1 MLITSGSPWED
12 ELEMCV
18 DSAEGKRSHML
29 SSEYPLGDLK
39 AAVGSWAIPQ
49 SCSVGDVLLA
59 PYRFSAQEAR
69 LMAPDTRSQFLDT
82 AIGQY
87 ELGVSSDS
95 SS

>member
-1 MLITSGSPWED
+1 MTTSGSPWED

-18 DSAEGKRSHML
+18 DSAEGTRSHML
-29 SSEYPLGDLK
+29 ASEYPLGDLK

-49 SCSVGDVLLA
+49 SCSVGDEFLA
-59 PYRFSAQEAR
+59 PYRFSARDAR

-82 AIGQY
+82 AIRGY
-87 ELGVSSDS
+87 ELGGSSDS